1 MDPKYI
7 KSISNQVY
15 RRFPELDGS
24 KPKVRLQSAP
34 KAKSTPPA
42 PKYLLTYQGKAKSPT
57 GKTILR
63 LVRVIADTKGKILK
77 ITTSR

>member
-24 KPKVRLQSAP
+24 RPKIRLQSVP
-34 KAKSTPPA
+34 KAKSAPPA
-42 PKYLLTYQGKAKSPT
+42 PKYLLTYQGKAKSSN
-57 GKTILR
+57 GRTILR
-63 LVRVIADTKGKILK
+63 LVRVIADAKGKILK

>member
-15 RRFPELDGS
+15 KRFPELDGS
-24 KPKVRLQSAP
+24 RPKVRLQSTP
-34 KAKSTPPA
+34 KAKSTPAA
-42 PKYLLTYQGKAKSPT
+42 PKYLLTYQGKAKSPS

-63 LVRVIADTKGKILK
+63 LVRVIADAQGKILK